1 LRTFGFRRNG
11 PLYPFLFGTIIPLGL
26 GKLAQEG
33 RALARKRNSTNF
45 LASVDLAGAAFIVEC
60 RSRSKHAPPKA
71 EVPLDGADS
80 KLEDYQMDAGTQAA
94 RMAV

>member
-11 PLYPFLFGTIIPLGL
+11 PLYPFLFGVIIPFGF

-45 LASVDLAGAAFIVEC
+45 LTSVDLAGAPSIVRR
-60 RSRSKHAPPKA
+60 RSGAAAAPNMRT
-71 EVPLDGADS
+71 EG
-80 KLEDYQMDAGTQAA
+80 
-94 RMAV
+94 